1 MKLFFLKENDEQKKL
16 IDIKGII
23 VVGIAIAEKQDTG
36 HEFNDLETLRCGIYM
51 YCTYNMLVQVNE
63 LQFE

>member
-36 HEFNDLETLRCGIYM
+36 HEFNDLETLRCGIYR
-51 YCTYNMLVQVNE
+51 TYNMLVQVNE